1 MKIIME
7 LLRNK
12 KQIKRKTSWST
23 NILLLTALM
32 YNVFVFV
39 TCVNPPQSITEVEEV
54 EITEDL
60 IQAVRR
66 YDDIK
71 PFHNGFALVT
81 KQNENES
88 VLYFGFIN
96 TKGEEVV
103 PCNKYG
109 MSYEDYY
116 ICNGGQGEINSK
128 FEDGLAAVCRNG
140 KWGFVDTTGAEVIPC
155 QYENGWN
162 CSIDWESVFSE
173 GLAAVCRNGK
183 WGFIDTTGAEVIP
196 CQYDDADDFS
206 EGLAVVGR
214 TNNLGLVKMGYV
226 NTKGEEII
234 PCQYDLAYRFSEGL
248 APVMCDG
255 KMGFINMKGEIIIP
269 LQYEGA
275 NSFHDGLSKVERN
288 GKCGFINKKGNIVI
302 PFQYDFYGVDDFSN
316 GMARIGQTWEKQGF
330 INTIGENVIPCL
342 YDDVKSFSEGL
353 AAVCRDGKYGFINTK
368 GDVIIPFQYD
378 HAESF
383 SEGTAVVSLYF
394 GDESVRTGLIDK
406 KGHSTFTQT
415 DWNEYKLANK

>member
-1 MKIIME
+1 MLRTREKRGKGYREKKEREHANIIDSKKNRTICLLIRKI
-7 LLRNK
+7 
-12 KQIKRKTSWST
+12 
-23 NILLLTALM
+23 
-32 YNVFVFV
+32 
-39 TCVNPPQSITEVEEV
+39 SI
-54 EITEDL
+54 
-60 IQAVRR
+60 
-66 YDDIK
+66 
-71 PFHNGFALVT
+71 H
-81 KQNENES
+81 
-88 VLYFGFIN
+88 
-96 TKGEEVV
+96 
-103 PCNKYG
+103 
-109 MSYEDYY
+109 
-116 ICNGGQGEINSK
+116 
-128 FEDGLAAVCRNG
+128 
-140 KWGFVDTTGAEVIPC
+140 
-155 QYENGWN
+155 
-162 CSIDWESVFSE
+162 
-173 GLAAVCRNGK
+173 
-183 WGFIDTTGAEVIP
+183 
-196 CQYDDADDFS
+196 
-206 EGLAVVGR
+206 
-214 TNNLGLVKMGYV
+214 
-226 NTKGEEII
+226 
-234 PCQYDLAYRFSEGL
+234 
-248 APVMCDG
+248 
-255 KMGFINMKGEIIIP
+255 